1 MHSSWFRSTI
11 VVVGG
16 ARRQI
21 DRAFWCQKDGGGA
34 VHTLLLA

>member
-1 MHSSWFRSTI
+1 MHSSWFRLTI

-16 ARRQI
+16 VWRRS
-21 DRAFWCQKDGGGA
+21 DGVFWCQKDGGGA